1 MDAAEAAQEAAT
13 TTARAALACS
23 MVTPSGFSFNIEINS
38 TAAAVGVGV
47 GIGVGAVSLAAIYF
61 NSERIGRKIRD
72 AFERAF
78 GGERDDRDVGDI
90 NRGSLL
96 IDLHCH
102 TAESFLQFL
111 EDYESGK
118 VKKDLEEEL
127 LKIEIEVEDLSVKI
141 KNEKEVEEH
150 KKKLR

>member
-23 MVTPSGFSFNIEINS
+23 MVTPGFSFNIEINS

-47 GIGVGAVSLAAIYF
+47 EAVSLAAIYF
-61 NSERIGRKIRD
+61 NSERIGRKIKD

-78 GGERDDRDVGDI
+78 GGDRDDRDVGDI

-96 IDLHCH
+96 IDVHCH

-118 VKKDLEEEL
+118 VKKDLKEEL
-127 LKIEIEVEDLSVKI
+127 LKIEIVVEDLSIKI

-150 KKKLR
+150 KNKLR

>member
-23 MVTPSGFSFNIEINS
+23 IATPGFSFNIEINS
-38 TAAAVGVGV
+38 IAVGVGV
-47 GIGVGAVSLAAIYF
+47 GVGVGAVSLAAIYF
-61 NSERIGRKIRD
+61 SRDRIRRGIRD
-72 AFERAF
+72 AIVRAF
-78 GGERDDRDVGDI
+78 GGDGDDRVVGDI

-96 IDLHCH
+96 VDLHCR

-118 VKKDLEEEL
+118 VRKDLKDEL
-127 LKIEIEVEDLSVKI
+127 LKIDIEMEELSIKI

>member
-1 MDAAEAAQEAAT
+1 MAAAEAVKEAAT

-23 MVTPSGFSFNIEINS
+23 IATPGFSFNIEINS
-38 TAAAVGVGV
+38 MAAAVGVGVGV
-47 GIGVGAVSLAAIYF
+47 GIGVGTITAIYY
-61 NSERIGRKIRD
+61 SRDIIRRGIRD
-72 AFERAF
+72 AVERAL

-96 IDLHCH
+96 VDLHCH
-102 TAESFLQFL
+102 TAQSFLQFL

-118 VKKDLEEEL
+118 VKKDLNEEL
-127 LKIEIEVEDLSVKI
+127 LKIEIEVEELSIKI

>member
-13 TTARAALACS
+13 TTAKAALAFS
-23 MVTPSGFSFNIEINS
+23 MDTPGFSFNIEINS
-38 TAAAVGVGV
+38 IAVGVGV
-47 GIGVGAVSLAAIYF
+47 GVGVGAVSLAAIYF
-61 NSERIGRKIRD
+61 SRGRIRRGIRD
-72 AFERAF
+72 AIVRAF
-78 GGERDDRDVGDI
+78 GGDGDDRVVGDI

-96 IDLHCH
+96 VDLHCH
-102 TAESFLQFL
+102 TPESFLQFL

-118 VKKDLEEEL
+118 VRKDLKDEL
-127 LKIEIEVEDLSVKI
+127 LKIDIEMEELSIKI